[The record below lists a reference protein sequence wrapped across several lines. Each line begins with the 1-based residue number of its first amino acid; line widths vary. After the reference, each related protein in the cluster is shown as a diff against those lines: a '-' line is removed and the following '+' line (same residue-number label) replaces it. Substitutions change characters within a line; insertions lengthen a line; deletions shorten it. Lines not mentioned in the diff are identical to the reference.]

1 MYKINKPQVYNHKK
15 KNITAIMSNTSNKK
29 PVRVGISIGDIN
41 GIGPEIILKTFSDNR
56 LLDFVTPVIY
66 GSASLLSA
74 HRKSLDLPAM
84 THTNLE
90 EGMEAKSKT
99 LYIKKCWDKDPELNI
114 GKETPE
120 GGEFA
125 VKSLKAATDDLAAS
139 KIDVLVTAPINKHN
153 VQSSEFNFPGHT
165 EFLAK
170 LSNVD
175 NALMLMV
182 ADKLRVAVVS
192 GHVPLK
198 DVAKNL
204 TKEKIVESITQLNDS
219 LIKDFGIPR
228 PKIAV
233 LGLNPHAGD
242 NGVIGD
248 EEKEI
253 IIPAIND
260 SKGRG
265 MLAFGPYSADG
276 FFGSSV
282 YTHYDGILAMYHD
295 QGLVPFK
302 SLSFGNGVNFTAG
315 LPIVR
320 TSPDHGTGFDIA
332 GKNEASES
340 SFRNALYLA
349 LDVYRTRE
357 EYKELTANPL
367 QKQK

>member
-1 MYKINKPQVYNHKK
+1 MSQSSTNKP
-15 KNITAIMSNTSNKK
+15 I
-29 PVRVGISIGDIN
+29 RVGISIGDIN
-41 GIGPEIILKTFSDNR
+41 GIGPEVILKTFSDNR

-74 HRKSLDLPAM
+74 HRKTLDLPAL

-99 LYIKKCWDKDPELNI
+99 LYIKKCWDKDPELSI

-120 GGEFA
+120 GGEYA

-153 VQSSEFNFPGHT
+153 VQSSDFNFPGHT

-182 ADKLRVAVVS
+182 ADSLRVAVVS
-192 GHVPLK
+192 GHIPLK
-198 DVAKNL
+198 EVASFL
-204 TKEKIVESITQLNDS
+204 TKEKIVESIAQLNDS
-219 LIKDFGIPR
+219 LIKDFGITR

-242 NGVIGD
+242 NGVIGQ
-248 EEKEI
+248 EEKETI
-253 IIPAIND
+253 SPAIGD
-260 SKGRG
+260 AKGKG
-265 MLAFGPYSADG
+265 ILAYGPYSADG

-282 YTHYDGILAMYHD
+282 YRHYDGILAMYHD

-302 SLSFGNGVNFTAG
+302 SISFGNGVNFTAG

-332 GKNEASES
+332 GKNEASET

-349 LDVYRTRE
+349 IDI
-357 EYKELTANPL
+357 YKARQNHKEITANPL
-367 QKQK
+367 EKQK

>member
-1 MYKINKPQVYNHKK
+1 
-15 KNITAIMSNTSNKK
+15 MSNSSNKR
-29 PVRVGISIGDIN
+29 PIRVGISIGDVN
-41 GIGPEIILKTFSDNR
+41 GIGPEVILKTFSDNR

-66 GSASLLSA
+66 SSASLLSA
-74 HRKSLDLPAM
+74 HRKSLDLQAL

-90 EGMEAKSKT
+90 EGMEAESKT

-120 GGEFA
+120 GGEYA
-125 VKSLKAATDDLAAS
+125 IKSLRAATDDLASS

-153 VQSSEFNFPGHT
+153 VQSSEFKFPGHT

-175 NALMLMV
+175 KALMLMV
-182 ADKLRVAVVS
+182 ADNLKVAVVS
-192 GHVPLK
+192 GHIPLK
-198 DVAKNL
+198 EVAKTL
-204 TKEKIVESITQLNDS
+204 TKEKIVEAITQLNES
-219 LIKDFGIPR
+219 LIKDFGISR

-233 LGLNPHAGD
+233 MGLNPHAGD

-253 IIPAIND
+253 IIPAIAEA
-260 SKGRG
+260 KGKG
-265 MLAFGPYSADG
+265 ILAFGPYSADG
-276 FFGSSV
+276 FFGSST

-302 SLSFGNGVNFTAG
+302 SLSFGNGVNYTAG

-349 LDVYRTRE
+349 MDIYRNRNE
-357 EYKELTANPL
+357 HKEMTANPL
-367 QKQK
+367 QRQK

>member
-1 MYKINKPQVYNHKK
+1 
-15 KNITAIMSNTSNKK
+15 MSNSSNKR
-29 PVRVGISIGDIN
+29 PIRVGISIGDVN
-41 GIGPEIILKTFSDNR
+41 GIGPEVILKTFSDNR

-66 GSASLLSA
+66 SSASLLST
-74 HRKSLDLPAM
+74 HRKSLDLQAL

-120 GGEFA
+120 GGEYA
-125 VKSLKAATDDLAAS
+125 IKSLRAATDDLASS

-153 VQSSEFNFPGHT
+153 VQSSEFKFPGHT

-175 NALMLMV
+175 KALMLMV
-182 ADKLRVAVVS
+182 ADNLKVAVVS
-192 GHVPLK
+192 GHIPLK
-198 DVAKNL
+198 EVAKTL
-204 TKEKIVESITQLNDS
+204 TKEKIVEAITQLNES
-219 LIKDFGIPR
+219 LIKDFGISR

-233 LGLNPHAGD
+233 MGLNPHAGD

-253 IIPAIND
+253 IIPAIAEA
-260 SKGRG
+260 KGKG
-265 MLAFGPYSADG
+265 ILAFGPYSADG
-276 FFGSSV
+276 FFGSST

-302 SLSFGNGVNFTAG
+302 SLSFGNGVNYTAG

-349 LDVYRTRE
+349 MDIYRNRNE
-357 EYKELTANPL
+357 HKEMTANPL
-367 QKQK
+367 QRQK

>member
-1 MYKINKPQVYNHKK
+1 
-15 KNITAIMSNTSNKK
+15 MSNSSKNKAI
-29 PVRVGISIGDIN
+29 RVGISIGDIN
-41 GIGPEIILKTFSDNR
+41 GIGPEVILKTFSDNR
-56 LLDFVTPVIY
+56 MLDFVTPVIY

-74 HRKSLDLPAM
+74 HRKSLDLPAL

-99 LYIKKCWDKDPELNI
+99 LYIKKCWDKDPQLSI

-120 GGEFA
+120 GGEYA
-125 VKSLKAATDDLAAS
+125 IKSLKAATDDLAAS

-153 VQSSEFNFPGHT
+153 VQSSEFSFPGHT

-170 LSNVD
+170 LSNVES
-175 NALMLMV
+175 ALMLMV

-192 GHVPLK
+192 GHIPLK
-198 DVAKNL
+198 DVARTL
-204 TKEKIVESITQLNDS
+204 TKEKIVTALMQLNES
-219 LIKDFGIPR
+219 LIKDFGITR

-233 LGLNPHAGD
+233 MGLNPHAGD

-248 EEKEI
+248 EEKDI
-253 IIPAIND
+253 ISPAIAD
-260 SKGRG
+260 AKGKG
-265 MLAFGPYSADG
+265 IMAFGPYSADG

-282 YTHYDGILAMYHD
+282 YTQFDGVLAMYHD

-340 SFRNALYLA
+340 SFRNAVYLA
-349 LDVYRTRE
+349 VDVYKNRKIH
-357 EYKELTANPL
+357 KEITENPL
-367 QKQK
+367 KRQK

>member
-1 MYKINKPQVYNHKK
+1 
-15 KNITAIMSNTSNKK
+15 MSNSSNKR
-29 PVRVGISIGDIN
+29 PIRVGISIGDIN
-41 GIGPEIILKTFSDNR
+41 GIGPEVILKTFSDNR

-66 GSASLLSA
+66 SSASLLSS
-74 HRKSLDLPAM
+74 HRKSLDLPALA
-84 THTNLE
+84 HTNLE

-120 GGEFA
+120 GGEYA
-125 VKSLKAATDDLAAS
+125 IKSLRAATDDLAAS

-153 VQSSEFNFPGHT
+153 VQSSEFKFPGHT

-175 NALMLMV
+175 KALMLMV
-182 ADKLRVAVVS
+182 ADNLRVAVVS
-192 GHVPLK
+192 GHIPLK
-198 DVAKNL
+198 DVAKTL
-204 TKEKIVESITQLNDS
+204 TKEKIVEAITQLNES
-219 LIKDFGIPR
+219 LIKDFGITR

-233 LGLNPHAGD
+233 MGLNPHAGD

-248 EEKEI
+248 EEKGI
-253 IIPAIND
+253 IIPAIAEA
-260 SKGRG
+260 KGKG
-265 MLAFGPYSADG
+265 ILAFGPYSADG
-276 FFGSSV
+276 FFGSST

-302 SLSFGNGVNFTAG
+302 SLSFGNGVNYTAG

-349 LDVYRTRE
+349 IDIYRNRNMH
-357 EYKELTANPL
+357 KEITADPL
-367 QKQK
+367 QRQK

>member
-1 MYKINKPQVYNHKK
+1 
-15 KNITAIMSNTSNKK
+15 MSNSSKNKAI
-29 PVRVGISIGDIN
+29 RVGISIGDIN
-41 GIGPEIILKTFSDNR
+41 GIGPEVILKTFSDNR
-56 LLDFVTPVIY
+56 MLDFVTPVIY

-74 HRKSLDLPAM
+74 HRKSLDLPAL

-99 LYIKKCWDKDPELNI
+99 LYIKKCWDKDPQLSI

-120 GGEFA
+120 GGEYA
-125 VKSLKAATDDLAAS
+125 IKSLKAATDDLAAS

-153 VQSSEFNFPGHT
+153 VQSSEFSFPGHT

-170 LSNVD
+170 LSNVES
-175 NALMLMV
+175 ALMLMV

-192 GHVPLK
+192 GHIPLK
-198 DVAKNL
+198 DVARTL
-204 TKEKIVESITQLNDS
+204 TKEKIVTALMQLNES
-219 LIKDFGIPR
+219 LIKDFGITR

-233 LGLNPHAGD
+233 MGLNPHAGD

-248 EEKEI
+248 EEKDI
-253 IIPAIND
+253 ISPAIAD
-260 SKGRG
+260 AKGKG
-265 MLAFGPYSADG
+265 IMAYGPYSADG

-282 YTHYDGILAMYHD
+282 YTQFDGVLAMYHD

-340 SFRNALYLA
+340 SFRNAVYLA
-349 LDVYRTRE
+349 VDVFKNRKIH
-357 EYKELTANPL
+357 KEITENPL
-367 QKQK
+367 KRQK

>member
-1 MYKINKPQVYNHKK
+1 
-15 KNITAIMSNTSNKK
+15 MSNSSNKR
-29 PVRVGISIGDIN
+29 PIRVGISIGDVN
-41 GIGPEIILKTFSDNR
+41 GIGPEVILKTFSDNR

-66 GSASLLSA
+66 SSASLLSA
-74 HRKSLDLPAM
+74 HRKSLDLQAL

-90 EGMEAKSKT
+90 EGMETKSKT

-120 GGEFA
+120 GGEYA
-125 VKSLKAATDDLAAS
+125 IKSLRAATDDLASS

-153 VQSSEFNFPGHT
+153 VQSSEFKFPGHT

-175 NALMLMV
+175 KALMLMV
-182 ADKLRVAVVS
+182 ADNLKVAVVS
-192 GHVPLK
+192 GHIPLK
-198 DVAKNL
+198 EVAKTL
-204 TKEKIVESITQLNDS
+204 TKEKIVEAITQLNES
-219 LIKDFGIPR
+219 LIKDFGISR

-233 LGLNPHAGD
+233 MGLNPHAGD

-253 IIPAIND
+253 IIPAIAEA
-260 SKGRG
+260 KGKG
-265 MLAFGPYSADG
+265 ILAFGPYSADG
-276 FFGSSV
+276 FFGSST

-302 SLSFGNGVNFTAG
+302 SLSFGNGVNYTAG

-349 LDVYRTRE
+349 MDIYRNRNE
-357 EYKELTANPL
+357 HKEMTADPL
-367 QKQK
+367 QRQK

>member
-1 MYKINKPQVYNHKK
+1 
-15 KNITAIMSNTSNKK
+15 MSNSSKNKAI
-29 PVRVGISIGDIN
+29 RVGISIGDIN
-41 GIGPEIILKTFSDNR
+41 GIGPEVILKTFSDNR
-56 LLDFVTPVIY
+56 MLDFVTPVIY

-74 HRKSLDLPAM
+74 HRKSLDLPAL

-99 LYIKKCWDKDPELNI
+99 LYIKKCWDKDPQLNI

-120 GGEFA
+120 GGEYA
-125 VKSLKAATDDLAAS
+125 IKSLKAATDDLAAS

-153 VQSSEFNFPGHT
+153 VQSSEFSFPGHT

-170 LSNVD
+170 LSNVES
-175 NALMLMV
+175 ALMLMV

-192 GHVPLK
+192 GHIPLK
-198 DVAKNL
+198 DVARTL
-204 TKEKIVESITQLNDS
+204 TKEKIVTALMQLNES
-219 LIKDFGIPR
+219 LIKDFGITR

-233 LGLNPHAGD
+233 MGLNPHAGD

-248 EEKEI
+248 EEKDI
-253 IIPAIND
+253 ISPAIAD
-260 SKGRG
+260 AKGKG
-265 MLAFGPYSADG
+265 IMAFGPYSADG

-282 YTHYDGILAMYHD
+282 YTQFDGVLAMYHD

-340 SFRNALYLA
+340 SFRNAVYLA
-349 LDVYRTRE
+349 VDVYKNRKIH
-357 EYKELTANPL
+357 KEITENPL
-367 QKQK
+367 KRQK

>member
-1 MYKINKPQVYNHKK
+1 
-15 KNITAIMSNTSNKK
+15 MSNSSKNKAI
-29 PVRVGISIGDIN
+29 RVGISIGDIN
-41 GIGPEIILKTFSDNR
+41 GIGPEVILKTFSDNR
-56 LLDFVTPVIY
+56 MLDFVTPVIY

-74 HRKSLDLPAM
+74 HRKSLDLPAL

-99 LYIKKCWDKDPELNI
+99 LYIKKCWDKDPQLNI

-120 GGEFA
+120 GGEYA
-125 VKSLKAATDDLAAS
+125 IKSLKAATDDLAAS

-153 VQSSEFNFPGHT
+153 VQSSEFSFPGHT

-170 LSNVD
+170 LSNVES
-175 NALMLMV
+175 ALMLMV

-192 GHVPLK
+192 GHIPLK
-198 DVAKNL
+198 DVARTL
-204 TKEKIVESITQLNDS
+204 TKEKIVTALMQLNES
-219 LIKDFGIPR
+219 LIKDFGITR

-233 LGLNPHAGD
+233 MGLNPHAGD

-248 EEKEI
+248 EEKDI
-253 IIPAIND
+253 ISPAIAD
-260 SKGRG
+260 AKGKG
-265 MLAFGPYSADG
+265 IMAFGPYSADG

-282 YTHYDGILAMYHD
+282 YTQFDGVLAMYHD

-340 SFRNALYLA
+340 SFRNAVYLA
-349 LDVYRTRE
+349 VDVFKNRKIH
-357 EYKELTANPL
+357 KEITENPL
-367 QKQK
+367 KRQK

>member
-1 MYKINKPQVYNHKK
+1 
-15 KNITAIMSNTSNKK
+15 MSNSSNKR
-29 PVRVGISIGDIN
+29 PIRVGISIGDVN
-41 GIGPEIILKTFSDNR
+41 GIGPEVILKTFSDNR

-66 GSASLLSA
+66 SSASLLSA
-74 HRKSLDLPAM
+74 HRKSLDLQAL

-120 GGEFA
+120 GGEYA
-125 VKSLKAATDDLAAS
+125 IKSLRAATDDLASS

-153 VQSSEFNFPGHT
+153 VQSSEFKFPGHT

-175 NALMLMV
+175 KALMLMV
-182 ADKLRVAVVS
+182 ADNLKVAVVS
-192 GHVPLK
+192 GHIPLK
-198 DVAKNL
+198 EVAKTL
-204 TKEKIVESITQLNDS
+204 TKEKIVEAITQLNES
-219 LIKDFGIPR
+219 LIKDFGISR

-233 LGLNPHAGD
+233 MGLNPHAGD

-253 IIPAIND
+253 IIPAIAEA
-260 SKGRG
+260 KGKG
-265 MLAFGPYSADG
+265 ILAFGPYSADG
-276 FFGSSV
+276 FFGSST

-302 SLSFGNGVNFTAG
+302 SLSFGNGVNYTAG

-340 SFRNALYLA
+340 SFRNALYLSM
-349 LDVYRTRE
+349 DIYRNRNE
-357 EYKELTANPL
+357 HKEMTANPL
-367 QKQK
+367 QRQK

>member
-1 MYKINKPQVYNHKK
+1 
-15 KNITAIMSNTSNKK
+15 MSNSSNKR
-29 PVRVGISIGDIN
+29 PIRVGISIGDVN
-41 GIGPEIILKTFSDNR
+41 GIGPEVILKTFSDNR

-66 GSASLLSA
+66 SSASLLSA
-74 HRKSLDLPAM
+74 HRKSLDLQAL

-120 GGEFA
+120 GGEYA
-125 VKSLKAATDDLAAS
+125 IKSLRAATDDLASS

-153 VQSSEFNFPGHT
+153 VQSSEFKFPGHT

-175 NALMLMV
+175 KALMLMV
-182 ADKLRVAVVS
+182 ADNLKVAVVS
-192 GHVPLK
+192 GHIPLK
-198 DVAKNL
+198 EVAKTL
-204 TKEKIVESITQLNDS
+204 TKEKIVEAITQLNES
-219 LIKDFGIPR
+219 LIKDFGISR

-233 LGLNPHAGD
+233 MGLNPHAGD

-253 IIPAIND
+253 IIPAIAEA
-260 SKGRG
+260 KGKG
-265 MLAFGPYSADG
+265 ILAFGPYSADG
-276 FFGSSV
+276 FFGSST

-302 SLSFGNGVNFTAG
+302 SLSFGNGVNYTAG

-349 LDVYRTRE
+349 MDIYRNRNE
-357 EYKELTANPL
+357 HKEMTANPL
-367 QKQK
+367 QRQK

>member
-1 MYKINKPQVYNHKK
+1 
-15 KNITAIMSNTSNKK
+15 MSNSSNKR
-29 PVRVGISIGDIN
+29 PIRVGISIGDVN
-41 GIGPEIILKTFSDNR
+41 GIGPEVILKTFSDNR

-66 GSASLLSA
+66 SSASLLSA
-74 HRKSLDLPAM
+74 HRKSLDLQAL

-120 GGEFA
+120 GGEYA
-125 VKSLKAATDDLAAS
+125 IKSLRAATDDLASS

-153 VQSSEFNFPGHT
+153 VQSSEFKFPGHT

-175 NALMLMV
+175 KALMLMV
-182 ADKLRVAVVS
+182 ADNLKVAVVS
-192 GHVPLK
+192 GHIPLK
-198 DVAKNL
+198 EVAKTL
-204 TKEKIVESITQLNDS
+204 TKEKIVEAITQLNES
-219 LIKDFGIPR
+219 LIKDFGISR

-233 LGLNPHAGD
+233 MGLNPHAGD

-253 IIPAIND
+253 IIPAIAEA
-260 SKGRG
+260 KGKG
-265 MLAFGPYSADG
+265 ILAVGPYSADG
-276 FFGSSV
+276 FFGSST

-302 SLSFGNGVNFTAG
+302 SLSFGNGVNYTAG

-349 LDVYRTRE
+349 MDIYRNRNE
-357 EYKELTANPL
+357 HKEMTANPL
-367 QKQK
+367 QRQK

>member
-1 MYKINKPQVYNHKK
+1 MYKINKPHVYYCKK
-15 KNITAIMSNTSNKK
+15 KKLTSIMPQTSNKK

-41 GIGPEIILKTFSDNR
+41 GIGPEVILKTFSDNR
-56 LLDFVTPVIY
+56 ILDFATPVIY
-66 GSASLLSA
+66 SSASLLSA

-90 EGMEAKSKT
+90 EGMEPKSKT
-99 LYIKKCWDKDPELNI
+99 LYIKKCWDKDPILHI

-120 GGEFA
+120 GGEYA
-125 VKSLKAATDDLAAS
+125 IKSLKAATDDLAAS

-153 VQSSEFNFPGHT
+153 VQSSEFSFPGHT

-182 ADKLRVAVVS
+182 ADQLRVAVVS
-192 GHVPLK
+192 GHIPLK
-198 DVAKNL
+198 EVAQNL
-204 TKEKIVESITQLNDS
+204 TKEKIVESLTQLNES
-219 LIKDFGIPR
+219 LTKDFGITR

-253 IIPAIND
+253 IIPAI
-260 SKGRG
+260 SEAKGI
-265 MLAFGPYSADG
+265 LAFGPYSADG

-302 SLSFGNGVNFTAG
+302 SLSFGNGVNYTAG

-349 LDVYRTRE
+349 LDIYRKRE

>member
-1 MYKINKPQVYNHKK
+1 
-15 KNITAIMSNTSNKK
+15 MSNSSNKR
-29 PVRVGISIGDIN
+29 PIRVGISIGDVN
-41 GIGPEIILKTFSDNR
+41 GIGPEVILKTFSDNR

-66 GSASLLSA
+66 SSASLLSA
-74 HRKSLDLPAM
+74 HRKSLDLQAL

-120 GGEFA
+120 GGEYA
-125 VKSLKAATDDLAAS
+125 IKSLRAATDDLASS

-153 VQSSEFNFPGHT
+153 VQSSEFKFPGHT

-175 NALMLMV
+175 KALMLMV
-182 ADKLRVAVVS
+182 ADNLKVAVVS
-192 GHVPLK
+192 GHIPLK
-198 DVAKNL
+198 EVAKTL
-204 TKEKIVESITQLNDS
+204 TKEKIVEAITQLNES
-219 LIKDFGIPR
+219 LIKDFGISR

-233 LGLNPHAGD
+233 MGLNPHAGD

-253 IIPAIND
+253 IIPAIAEA
-260 SKGRG
+260 KGKG
-265 MLAFGPYSADG
+265 ILAFGPYSADG
-276 FFGSSV
+276 FFGSST

-302 SLSFGNGVNFTAG
+302 SLSFGNGVNYTAG

-349 LDVYRTRE
+349 MDIYRNRNE
-357 EYKELTANPL
+357 HKEMTADPL
-367 QKQK
+367 QRQK

>member
-1 MYKINKPQVYNHKK
+1 
-15 KNITAIMSNTSNKK
+15 MSNSSNKR
-29 PVRVGISIGDIN
+29 PIRVGISIGDVN
-41 GIGPEIILKTFSDNR
+41 GIGPEVILKTFSDNR

-66 GSASLLSA
+66 SSASLLSA
-74 HRKSLDLPAM
+74 HRKSLDLQAL

-120 GGEFA
+120 GGEYA
-125 VKSLKAATDDLAAS
+125 IKSLRAATDDLASS

-153 VQSSEFNFPGHT
+153 VQSSEFKFPGHT

-175 NALMLMV
+175 KALMLMV
-182 ADKLRVAVVS
+182 ADNLKVAVVS
-192 GHVPLK
+192 GHIPLK
-198 DVAKNL
+198 EVAKTL
-204 TKEKIVESITQLNDS
+204 TKEKIVEAITQLNES
-219 LIKDFGIPR
+219 LIKDFGISR

-233 LGLNPHAGD
+233 MGLNPHAGD

-253 IIPAIND
+253 IIPAIAEAKR
-260 SKGRG
+260 KGI
-265 MLAFGPYSADG
+265 LAFGPYSADG
-276 FFGSSV
+276 FFGSST

-302 SLSFGNGVNFTAG
+302 SLSFGNGVNYTAG

-349 LDVYRTRE
+349 MDIYRNRNE
-357 EYKELTANPL
+357 HKEMTANPL
-367 QKQK
+367 QRQK

>member
-1 MYKINKPQVYNHKK
+1 
-15 KNITAIMSNTSNKK
+15 MSNSSNKR
-29 PVRVGISIGDIN
+29 PIRVGISIGDVN
-41 GIGPEIILKTFSDNR
+41 GIGPEVILKTFSDNR

-66 GSASLLSA
+66 SSASLLST
-74 HRKSLDLPAM
+74 HRKSLDLQAL

-120 GGEFA
+120 GGEYA
-125 VKSLKAATDDLAAS
+125 IKSLRAATDDLASS

-153 VQSSEFNFPGHT
+153 VQSSEFKFPGHT

-175 NALMLMV
+175 KALMLMV
-182 ADKLRVAVVS
+182 ADNLKVAVVS
-192 GHVPLK
+192 GHIPLK
-198 DVAKNL
+198 EVAKTL
-204 TKEKIVESITQLNDS
+204 TKEKIVEAITQLNES
-219 LIKDFGIPR
+219 LIKDFGISR

-233 LGLNPHAGD
+233 MGLNPHAGD

-253 IIPAIND
+253 IIPAIAEAKR
-260 SKGRG
+260 KGI
-265 MLAFGPYSADG
+265 LAFGPYSADG
-276 FFGSSV
+276 FFGSST

-302 SLSFGNGVNFTAG
+302 SLSFGNGVNYTAG

-349 LDVYRTRE
+349 MDIYRNRNE
-357 EYKELTANPL
+357 HKEMTANPL
-367 QKQK
+367 QRQK

>member
-1 MYKINKPQVYNHKK
+1 
-15 KNITAIMSNTSNKK
+15 MSNSSNKR
-29 PVRVGISIGDIN
+29 PIRVGISIGDVN
-41 GIGPEIILKTFSDNR
+41 GIGPEVILKTFSDNR

-66 GSASLLSA
+66 SSASLLSA
-74 HRKSLDLPAM
+74 HRKSLDLQAL

-120 GGEFA
+120 GGEYA
-125 VKSLKAATDDLAAS
+125 IKSLRAATDDLASS

-153 VQSSEFNFPGHT
+153 VQSSEFKFPGHT

-175 NALMLMV
+175 KALMLMV
-182 ADKLRVAVVS
+182 ADNLKVAVVS
-192 GHVPLK
+192 GHIPLK
-198 DVAKNL
+198 EVAKTL
-204 TKEKIVESITQLNDS
+204 TKEKIVEAITQLNES
-219 LIKDFGIPR
+219 LIKDFGISR

-233 LGLNPHAGD
+233 MGLNPHAGD

-253 IIPAIND
+253 IIPAIAEA
-260 SKGRG
+260 KGKG
-265 MLAFGPYSADG
+265 ILAFGPYSADG
-276 FFGSSV
+276 FFGSST

-302 SLSFGNGVNFTAG
+302 SLSFGNGVNYTAG

-349 LDVYRTRE
+349 MDIYRNRNE
-357 EYKELTANPL
+357 HKEITANPL
-367 QKQK
+367 QRQK

>member
-1 MYKINKPQVYNHKK
+1 MSNSAKK
-15 KNITAIMSNTSNKK
+15 KSI
-29 PVRVGISIGDIN
+29 RVGISIGDIN
-41 GIGPEIILKTFSDNR
+41 GIGPEVILKTFTDNR
-56 LLDFVTPVIY
+56 MLDFVTPVIY

-74 HRKSLDLPAM
+74 HRKTLDLPAL
-84 THTNLE
+84 THTNME

-114 GKETPE
+114 GVETPE

-125 VKSLKAATDDLAAS
+125 IKSLKAATDDLAAS

-153 VQSSEFNFPGHT
+153 VQSSDFKFPGHT

-182 ADKLRVAVVS
+182 SDKLRVAVVS
-192 GHVPLK
+192 GHIPLK
-198 DVAKNL
+198 EVAKNL
-204 TKEKIVESITQLNDS
+204 TKEKIVNSLTQLNES
-219 LIKDFGIPR
+219 LMKDFGITR

-248 EEKEI
+248 EEKGI
-253 IIPAIND
+253 ISPAISD
-260 SKGRG
+260 AKGKG
-265 MLAFGPYSADG
+265 IMAFGPYSADG

-282 YTHYDGILAMYHD
+282 YTEFDGILAMYHD

-332 GKNEASES
+332 GKNQASES

-349 LDVYRTRE
+349 VDI
-357 EYKELTANPL
+357 YKSRVFQKEITSNPL
-367 QKQK
+367 QKQKR

>member
-1 MYKINKPQVYNHKK
+1 
-15 KNITAIMSNTSNKK
+15 MSNSSKNKAI
-29 PVRVGISIGDIN
+29 RVGISIGDIN
-41 GIGPEIILKTFSDNR
+41 GIGPEVILKTFSDNR
-56 LLDFVTPVIY
+56 MLDFVTPVIY

-74 HRKSLDLPAM
+74 HRKSLDLPAL

-99 LYIKKCWDKDPELNI
+99 LYIKKCWDKDPQLNI

-120 GGEFA
+120 GGEYA
-125 VKSLKAATDDLAAS
+125 IKSLKAATDDLAAS

-153 VQSSEFNFPGHT
+153 VQSSEFSFPGHT

-170 LSNVD
+170 LSNVES
-175 NALMLMV
+175 ALMLMV

-192 GHVPLK
+192 GHIPLK
-198 DVAKNL
+198 DVARTL
-204 TKEKIVESITQLNDS
+204 TKEKIVTALMQLNES
-219 LIKDFGIPR
+219 LIKDFGITR

-233 LGLNPHAGD
+233 MGLNPHAGD

-248 EEKEI
+248 EEKDI
-253 IIPAIND
+253 ISPAIAD
-260 SKGRG
+260 AKGKG
-265 MLAFGPYSADG
+265 IMAYGPYSADG

-282 YTHYDGILAMYHD
+282 YTQFDGVLAMYHD

-340 SFRNALYLA
+340 SFRNAVYLA
-349 LDVYRTRE
+349 VDVYKNRKIH
-357 EYKELTANPL
+357 KEITENPL
-367 QKQK
+367 KRQK